1 MTASLAVRPATVRP
15 VSLVLTAAVYEQI
28 LVHALDGYPLEACG
42 LLVGTVDRPRSNV
55 DAPPA
60 SAPRDEVVRVTRFV
74 PSANLA
80 ASALV
85 YTIDP
90 KIHLRAERDA
100 DDDGLAIVGVM
111 HSHTHTD
118 PFPSP
123 TDVRQA
129 PDPSW
134 HYVIVSLRDPAPALR
149 SYRIEAE
156 TVTELAVTILA

>member
-1 MTASLAVRPATVRP
+1 M
-15 VSLVLTAAVYEQI
+15 SLVLTAAVYEQM

-42 LLVGTVDRPRSNV
+42 LLVGTIDPPSG
-55 DAPPA
+55 DADATPA
-60 SAPRDEVVRVTRFV
+60 SSQRSEVVRVTRFV

-90 KIHLRAERDA
+90 KVHLRAERDA
-100 DDDGLAIVGVM
+100 DDDGLTVVGVM

-149 SYRIEAE
+149 SYRIVAE
-156 TVTELAVTILA
+156 TVTEAAVTVSV

>member
-1 MTASLAVRPATVRP
+1 M
-15 VSLVLTAAVYEQI
+15 SLVLTPQTYEAM
-28 LVHALDGYPLEACG
+28 LSHALDGLPLEACG
-42 LLVGTVDRPRSNV
+42 LLVGSIDEAA
-55 DAPPA
+55 DEA
-60 SAPRDEVVRVTRFV
+60 SVVRFV

-90 KIHLRAERDA
+90 KTHLRAERAA
-100 DDDGLAIVGVM
+100 DDDGLVVLGVM

-123 TDVRQA
+123 TDVTQA

-134 HYVIVSLRDPAPALR
+134 HYVIVSLRDPSPALR
-149 SYRIEAE
+149 SYRIVAGV
-156 TVTELAVTILA
+156 VTEEPVVLS

>member
-1 MTASLAVRPATVRP
+1 MT
-15 VSLVLTAAVYEQI
+15 LVLTAAVYEQI
-28 LVHALDGYPLEACG
+28 LVHALNGYPLEACG
-42 LLVGTVDRPRSNV
+42 LLVGEDQAGDVISDGSHGRIV
-55 DAPPA
+55 
-60 SAPRDEVVRVTRFV
+60 RFV
-74 PSANLA
+74 PSANVA
-80 ASALV
+80 ASAMV

-90 KIHLRAERDA
+90 KVHLRADREA
-100 DDDGLAIVGVM
+100 DDDGLVVLGVM

-149 SYRIEAE
+149 SYRIDAGI
-156 TVTELAVTILA
+156 VTEEPVYVEPRDH

>member
-1 MTASLAVRPATVRP
+1 MAGVT
-15 VSLVLTAAVYEQI
+15 LVLTAAVYEQI

-42 LLVGTVDRPRSNV
+42 LLVGEPIATVGDE
-55 DAPPA
+55 
-60 SAPRDEVVRVTRFV
+60 RDDGDGGAGGVRVVRFA
-74 PSANLA
+74 PSPNVA
-80 ASALV
+80 ASAMV

-90 KIHLRAERDA
+90 RVHLRADRDA
-100 DDDGLAIVGVM
+100 DGDGLAVLGVM

-149 SYRIEAE
+149 SYRIAAGI
-156 TVTELAVTILA
+156 VTEEPVQVEARDH

>member
-1 MTASLAVRPATVRP
+1 M
-15 VSLVLTAAVYEQI
+15 SLVLTAAVYEQM

-42 LLVGTVDRPRSNV
+42 LLVGTVERPSGDPDATPESNQ
-55 DAPPA
+55 
-60 SAPRDEVVRVTRFV
+60 RGEVVRVTRFV

-85 YTIDP
+85 YMIDP
-90 KIHLRAERDA
+90 KIHLRAEREA
-100 DDDGLAIVGVM
+100 DDDGLAVVGVM

-134 HYVIVSLRDPAPALR
+134 HYLIVSLRDPAPALR
-149 SYRIEAE
+149 SYRIVAE
-156 TVTELAVTILA
+156 TVIEAAVSVSA

>member
-1 MTASLAVRPATVRP
+1 MASVT
-15 VSLVLTAAVYEQI
+15 LVLTAAVYEQI

-42 LLVGTVDRPRSNV
+42 LLVGEDRAGDVISDGSHGRIV
-55 DAPPA
+55 
-60 SAPRDEVVRVTRFV
+60 RFV
-74 PSANLA
+74 PSANVA
-80 ASALV
+80 ASAMV

-90 KIHLRAERDA
+90 KVHLRADREA
-100 DDDGLAIVGVM
+100 DDDGLAVLGVM

-149 SYRIEAE
+149 SYRIAAGI
-156 TVTELAVTILA
+156 VTEEPVHVEPRDH

>member
-1 MTASLAVRPATVRP
+1 MASVT
-15 VSLVLTAAVYEQI
+15 LVLTAAVYEQI

-42 LLVGTVDRPRSNV
+42 LLIGEDWPGEVRK
-55 DAPPA
+55 DAV
-60 SAPRDEVVRVTRFV
+60 RDDDGLAVPDVSDGRIVRFV
-74 PSANLA
+74 PSANVA
-80 ASALV
+80 ASAMV

-90 KIHLRAERDA
+90 KVHLRADREA
-100 DDDGLAIVGVM
+100 DDDGLAVLGVM

-149 SYRIEAE
+149 SYRIAAGI
-156 TVTELAVTILA
+156 VTEEPVYVEPRDH

>member
-1 MTASLAVRPATVRP
+1 MGGVT
-15 VSLVLTAAVYEQI
+15 LVMAAAVFEDI
-28 LVHALDGYPLEACG
+28 VIHALDGYPLEACG
-42 LLVGTVDRPRSNV
+42 LLVGMIEATG
-55 DAPPA
+55 DADGSGVEA
-60 SAPRDEVVRVTRFV
+60 AVRIVRFV

-90 KIHLRAERDA
+90 KTHLRAERA
-100 DDDGLAIVGVM
+100 AEDDGLAVIGVM

-134 HYVIVSLRDPAPALR
+134 HYIIVSLRDPAPALR
-149 SYRIEAE
+149 SYRIEGSV
-156 TVTELAVTILA
+156 VTEEAVRIEI

>member
-1 MTASLAVRPATVRP
+1 MASVT
-15 VSLVLTAAVYEQI
+15 LVLTAAVYEQI

-42 LLVGTVDRPRSNV
+42 LLVGEDV
-55 DAPPA
+55 APGI
-60 SAPRDEVVRVTRFV
+60 SEDVRTDSGDDDGHPVSDGRIVRFV
-74 PSANLA
+74 PSANVA
-80 ASALV
+80 ASAMV

-90 KIHLRAERDA
+90 KVHLRADREA
-100 DDDGLAIVGVM
+100 DDDGLAVLGVM

-149 SYRIEAE
+149 SYRIVAGI
-156 TVTELAVTILA
+156 VTEEPVLVEPRVP